1 MGDLISIGGV
11 AKRLNISP
19 STVRLWER
27 RGLIPPAT
35 RLEGSDRRVW
45 RAGDLVGVG
54 AGVRPDTRRDDTGHE
69 PAPTAA

>member
-1 MGDLISIGGV
+1 MSDLISIGGV

-45 RAGDLVGVG
+45 RIGDLV
-54 AGVRPDTRRDDTGHE
+54 AISPRPEAHRDTTGHE
-69 PAPTAA
+69 QAPTAA